1 VANTV
6 KDGEKEMTFLDH
18 LEELRWHIIRSIGSI
33 FVLAI
38 VAFLSKDIVFHQII
52 LGPSRTDFWTYQALC
67 EIGAWLHSDAL
78 CIESLPFEIQSRQM
92 TGQFTM
98 HITSSLVVGLIL
110 AFPYA
115 FWEFWRFVGPAL
127 YVKERKSSRGAVFF
141 VSILFMAGVL
151 FGYFIVSPLSIN
163 FLTNYSLDPSIKNQI
178 DITSYIS
185 TLSMLVLSCAVM
197 FQMPVVVYFLS
208 QAGLVTP
215 ERMIYF
221 RRHAFIVILVLSAI
235 LTPPDVISQFL
246 IAVPL
251 TILYQISIY
260 VSRMVLKRKS
270 KSEEIQK
277 Y

>member
-1 VANTV
+1 
-6 KDGEKEMTFLDH
+6 MTFLDH
-18 LEELRWHIIRSIGSI
+18 LEELRWHMIRSFASI
-33 FVLAI
+33 FILAV

-52 LGPSRTDFWTYQALC
+52 LGPSRTDFWTYQTLC
-67 EIGAWLHSDAL
+67 KIGTWLNSDVL
-78 CIESLPFEIQSRQM
+78 CIDSLPFEIQSRQM

-115 FWEFWRFVGPAL
+115 FWEFWRFISPAL
-127 YVKERKSSRGAVFF
+127 YTKERNASRGAVFF
-141 VSILFMAGVL
+141 VSILFIAGVL
-151 FGYFIVSPLSIN
+151 FGYYIVSPLSIN
-163 FLTNYSLDPSIKNQI
+163 FLTNYTLDPSIKNQI

-185 TLSMLVLSCAVM
+185 TLSMLVLSCAIM

-235 LTPPDVISQFL
+235 LTPPDVMSQLL
-246 IAVPL
+246 IALPL

-260 VSRMVLKRKS
+260 VSRMVLKRKL

-277 Y
+277 YQ